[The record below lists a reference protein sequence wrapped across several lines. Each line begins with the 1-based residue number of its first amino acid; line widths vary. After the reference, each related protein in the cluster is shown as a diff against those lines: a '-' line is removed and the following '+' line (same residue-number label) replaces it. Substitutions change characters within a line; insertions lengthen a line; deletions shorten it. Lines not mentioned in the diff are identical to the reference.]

1 MKQRCEESVRKK
13 NKEKKKEIFVFF
25 FFWFFFRVFFFC
37 VIQRERRE
45 CYNWKVGTK
54 FLGCFVS
61 SLVCLFFY
69 KGGCEIHALLW

>member
-1 MKQRCEESVRKK
+1 MKQKCEEKKK

-25 FFWFFFRVFFFC
+25 LVFFFRMFFC

-69 KGGCEIHALLW
+69 KGGGEIHALLK